1 MLVNSNKIRQ
11 WKADIARSV
20 DMYNTIQKA
29 EEPWQLAA
37 IKEWLEAHG
46 YTQISSGECLCVAA
60 MQPGTFSISVN
71 VPVKNKNGV
80 QNTSV
85 SIDAVIM
92 PKGTK
97 ARKLPLF
104 FETNS
109 VGDLIKTSK
118 IRRQNVVKMAKLRD
132 AYGKKAQLNLFL
144 CGYFDGA
151 YLGYVAAEGIDWV
164 WEHRI
169 NDLVRFG
176 I

>member
-1 MLVNSNKIRQ
+1 MPVNSNKPHK
-11 WKADIARSV
+11 WKADIAQSV
-20 DMYNTIQKA
+20 NMFNTIQTQ
-29 EEPWQLAA
+29 EPRQPAA
-37 IKEWLEAHG
+37 IKAWLDAHG
-46 YTQISSGECLCVAA
+46 YTQISSGECFCVAA
-60 MQPGTFSISVN
+60 MQPGAFSIGVN

-85 SIDAVIM
+85 KIDAVIM

-97 ARKLPLF
+97 AKKLPF
-104 FETNS
+104 FFDTKS
-109 VGDLIKTSK
+109 VGDSISTSK
-118 IRRQNVVKMAKLRD
+118 IRRESAVKMVKLRD

>member
-1 MLVNSNKIRQ
+1 MPVNNNKPHQ
-11 WKADIARSV
+11 WKADFAQSV
-20 DMYNTIQKA
+20 DMYNIIQKA
-29 EEPWQLAA
+29 QEPRQLAA
-37 IKEWLEAHG
+37 IKAWLEAHG
-46 YTQISSGECLCVAA
+46 YTQILSDECFYVEA

-85 SIDAVIM
+85 PIDAVIM

-104 FETNS
+104 FETKS
-109 VGDLIKTSK
+109 VGDLIRANK
-118 IRRQNVVKMAKLRD
+118 IRKENIVKMLQLRD
-132 AYGKKAQLNLFL
+132 VYGMKVQLNLFL

-169 NDLVRFG
+169 NDLVLFG